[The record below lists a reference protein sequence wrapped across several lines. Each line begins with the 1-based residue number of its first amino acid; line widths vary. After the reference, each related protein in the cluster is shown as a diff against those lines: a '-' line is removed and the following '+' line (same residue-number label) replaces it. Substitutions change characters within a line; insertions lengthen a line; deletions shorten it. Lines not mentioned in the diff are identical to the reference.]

1 MERGL
6 SEMRH
11 KYEKQLPMSAGW
23 PSHDLSQELRVI
35 SDILDTYPT
44 IYDDALQDI
53 SSGKRTD
60 IGRRG
65 MSGEQVVRCTIL
77 MRMFGLSYK
86 MLSFHL
92 ADSNSFREFSR
103 LGYVKTVPKST
114 LQENINKLSA
124 LTWEMINRIVLDY
137 AEFKKIEKGRKA
149 RGDCTVVE
157 TNIHKP
163 HDAGQL
169 SDCVRVVARTLVK
182 LKQEI
187 RTIKLQFHDHRRRAK
202 KRCFSISNTTKSRYR
217 KKYYR
222 DLVNVSEKTLEY
234 GMEAL
239 DKLKDRNLQ
248 DNRIEKLITK
258 LIDTLPLMAEVID
271 QTKRRVFNDEKVP
284 ADEKVVSIFEP
295 HTDIIVKKNRET
307 LFGHKI
313 ALMVGKSS
321 MILDCKI
328 LKGNPP
334 DSSLPVELVERQKE
348 IWGRV
353 PRQVA
358 FDGGFAS
365 KNNLTD
371 IKKMK
376 VKDVC
381 FSKKRGL
388 KIYDMVKS
396 SWVYKQLKRFRA
408 GVEGC
413 ISMLKRVFNLSRC
426 DWHGDDAFES
436 YVWSGIVT
444 YNLVVVAR
452 HLLAQ

>member
-1 MERGL
+1 
-6 SEMRH
+6 MRH

-23 PSHDLSQELRVI
+23 ASHDLSQELRVI

-44 IYDDALQDI
+44 IYDGAMQDI

-77 MRMFGLSYK
+77 MRMHGLSYEK
-86 MLSFHL
+86 LSFHL
-92 ADSNSFREFSR
+92 ADSMSFREFSR
-103 LGYVKTVPKST
+103 LGYDTSVSRST
-114 LQENINKLSA
+114 LQENINKLSMS
-124 LTWEMINRIVLDY
+124 TWEKINRVLLKH
-137 AEFKKIEKGRKA
+137 AEANNIEKGRKA

-169 SDCVRVVARTLVK
+169 NDCIRVVTRTLVK
-182 LKQEI
+182 LNHEL
-187 RTIKLQFHDHRRRAK
+187 RAIKLPFHDHRRRAK
-202 KRCFSISNTTKSRYR
+202 KRCFAISNTTKARDR
-217 KKYYR
+217 KKSYH
-222 DLVNVSEKTLEY
+222 DLVTVAEKTFGYGLEA
-234 GMEAL
+234 M
-239 DKLKDRNLQ
+239 DRLKDMSLQ
-248 DNRIEKLITK
+248 NNRIETLITK
-258 LIDTLPLMAEVID
+258 LIDTLPLMEQVID
-271 QTKRRVFNDEKVP
+271 QTKRRVFDGEKVP
-284 ADEKVVSIFEP
+284 VDEKVVSIFES

-334 DSSLPVELVERQKE
+334 DSSLPMELVERQKD
-348 IWGRV
+348 IWGKV

-365 KNNLTD
+365 KDNLMN
-371 IKKMK
+371 IKTTG
-376 VKDVC
+376 VKDVS

-388 KIYDMVKS
+388 KISDMVKS

-413 ISMLKRVFNLSRC
+413 ISRLKRVFNLSRC
-426 DWHGDDAFES
+426 DWHGDDAFDS
-436 YVWSGIVT
+436 YVWSGVAT
-444 YNLVVVAR
+444 YNLVVLAR